1 MILSVDVGN
10 TNISIGAYEA
20 ENRLFVCHILT
31 EPDKT
36 EVEYAML
43 FHHILHLHRQSEQDL
58 EGAIISSVVPPLSP
72 VLKAAL
78 QLCGAERVLQVGPGI
93 RTGLNIRIDNPAQ
106 LGADF
111 VAAAIGAM
119 DRYPLPAIIVDLG
132 TATKISVVDR
142 FRTFIGGSIMPGV
155 KVSLDALS
163 NRAAQLPH
171 ISLEG
176 PVPVIGTNTVDSM
189 KSGVL
194 LGAASMIDGM
204 ITRYEEAAG
213 RRPRSSRAARWPT
226 WSCRSADGKSPSTAP
241 CALTASMPPG
251 AKTASDPREERNRR
265 DE

>member
-43 FHHILHLHRQSEQDL
+43 FHHILHLHRQREQDL

-142 FRTFIGGSIMPGV
+142 SRTFIGGSIMPGV

-204 ITRYEEAAG
+204 IARYEEAAG
-213 RRPRSSRAARWPT
+213 P
-226 WSCRSADGKSPSTAP
+226 
-241 CALTASMPPG
+241 TASMPPG

>member
-93 RTGLNIRIDNPAQ
+93 RTGLNIRIDNPAL

-142 FRTFIGGSIMPGV
+142 SRTFIGGSIMPGV

-204 ITRYEEAAG
+204 IARYEEAAG
-213 RRPRSSRAARWPT
+213 PAASVVACGALADVVVPLCRREITVDSTLRIDGLYAAWRKN
-226 WSCRSADGKSPSTAP
+226 SV
-241 CALTASMPPG
+241 
-251 AKTASDPREERNRR
+251 
-265 DE
+265 

>member
-93 RTGLNIRIDNPAQ
+93 RTGLNIRTTI
-106 LGADF
+106 
-111 VAAAIGAM
+111 
-119 DRYPLPAIIVDLG
+119 
-132 TATKISVVDR
+132 
-142 FRTFIGGSIMPGV
+142 
-155 KVSLDALS
+155 
-163 NRAAQLPH
+163 
-171 ISLEG
+171 
-176 PVPVIGTNTVDSM
+176 
-189 KSGVL
+189 
-194 LGAASMIDGM
+194 
-204 ITRYEEAAG
+204 
-213 RRPRSSRAARWPT
+213 PRSSARTSWPRPSARWTAIRCPPSSSTSEQRRKFRWWTAPAPLSAAR
-226 WSCRSADGKSPSTAP
+226 SCRG
-241 CALTASMPPG
+241 
-251 AKTASDPREERNRR
+251 
-265 DE
+265 